1 MLKVRGPAA
10 DACSRYSHDIYVIA
24 TRNLQGINVQ
34 WNVGGDAPN
43 IYLLYDDPLR
53 LLACVTLT
61 PPYVQSGSRPT
72 RGSNRRDYTV
82 MAYGVRN
89 VASNSNSHGKSNAK
103 SNS

>member
-53 LLACVTLT
+53 LLACVTHT
-61 PPYVQSGSRPT
+61 QSVRPCICAKSKSGSGEGET
-72 RGSNRRDYTV
+72 FE
-82 MAYGVRN
+82 
-89 VASNSNSHGKSNAK
+89 NSLQHARW
-103 SNS
+103 